1 MTTTVLDS
9 LEYNIHSLEALDKKI
24 SVLETNKS
32 LLEKKVSDLENNI
45 KLVSDSREYYTKA
58 IDIIYEESLGSL
70 KNTLNMALKYVM
82 YDKNYAVDLKLED
95 KRGTKSINISII
107 DEDTGLSVSVKNG
120 CGQGV
125 RTIISSVLKTYYLLN
140 QNSKILLLDE
150 KYSTLSSSY
159 VQRFFEFLK
168 KLAEEKDMIIVM
180 ITHDERF
187 IVYGDKTFM
196 INDGKLVNVEQIIG
210 ENREE

>member
-1 MTTTVLDS
+1 MATTVLDS

-32 LLEKKVSDLENNI
+32 LLEKKVNDLENNI

-95 KRGTKSINISII
+95 KRGTKSTNISII

-187 IVYGDKTFM
+187 MVYGDKTFM
-196 INDGKLVNVEQIIG
+196 INDGKLVNVEQIVG
-210 ENREE
+210 ENCEE

>member
-1 MTTTVLDS
+1 MPVTVLDS
-9 LEYNIHSLEALDKKI
+9 LEYNIHSLEALNEKI
-24 SVLETNKS
+24 GVLETNRS
-32 LLEKKVSDLENNI
+32 ILEKKIEELNKEI
-45 KLVSDSREYYTKA
+45 ELVCTSREYYTKA

-82 YDKNYAVDLKLED
+82 FDKNYAVDLRLDD
-95 KRGTKSINISII
+95 KRGTKSITISVL

-168 KLAEEKDMIIVM
+168 KLAEEKGMIIVM

-187 IVYGDKTFM
+187 MVYGDKTFM
-196 INDGKLVNVEQIIG
+196 INDGKLVNVEELVG
-210 ENREE
+210 ENNEE